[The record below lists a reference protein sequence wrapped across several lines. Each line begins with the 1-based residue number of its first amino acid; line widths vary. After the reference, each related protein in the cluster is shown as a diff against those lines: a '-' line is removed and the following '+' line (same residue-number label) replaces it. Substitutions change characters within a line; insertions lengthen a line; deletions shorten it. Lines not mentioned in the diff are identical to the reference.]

1 MLHKL
6 GGAPECHAP
15 ELAQELRAA
24 KAEVGACTRTLLT
37 HAHVHPLPCAWAVLV
52 ARELCEG
59 SGGIF
64 QLQPLRLDATFMLG
78 PVSTLLNRESV
89 LLLWFVV
96 CRSVLR
102 GCVLPS
108 SPPMS
113 WAPLPTASSLAA
125 QWCRGLTFPAFQ
137 TCTLTSCTFYCPDLL
152 PPTQVLLVANSLAAL
167 ALVFFCTLRLVHCM
181 LSTLCGPVIS
191 SVVAPPSLFESLC
204 HLCVCAPPCV
214 TPVHPV
220 IPCVCDASQ
229 PLEWP
234 WTLLWAPCQ
243 SCWALSHQQSP
254 SAQAVPR

>member
-1 MLHKL
+1 MWCGQCDDDSLTSDVSRKEVMLFKL

-52 ARELCEG
+52 ARELCES

-64 QLQPLRLDATFMLG
+64 QLQPLRHDATLTLG
-78 PVSTLLNRESV
+78 PASSLLNRLSV

-96 CRSVLR
+96 RRSVLC

-167 ALVFFCTLRLVHCM
+167 VL
-181 LSTLCGPVIS
+181 LSS
-191 SVVAPPSLFESLC
+191 SVLCDLVSACSPRSAAP
-204 HLCVCAPPCV
+204 
-214 TPVHPV
+214 
-220 IPCVCDASQ
+220 
-229 PLEWP
+229 
-234 WTLLWAPCQ
+234 
-243 SCWALSHQQSP
+243 
-254 SAQAVPR
+254 